1 MSVPDEHDFVS
12 VFRGTRAASL
22 EFGLVLEAK
31 NIPYQT
37 IALGREWVLAVEP
50 DLAEQAREELDHYAE
65 ERLVKRDRAPEIVPF
80 DGAGAGA
87 IGYAVVLLIVAYCAG
102 ANLFNADWFA
112 IGALDASPPVSHQW
126 WRALTALSLHAGP
139 EHLFGN
145 LLFGI
150 AAGGLCSRLL
160 GPGIAWLSILLAGA
174 CANLIELGVAPMD
187 HRAVGASTAV
197 FAALGL
203 LAGYASRQR
212 LSLRERWLYRW
223 APLIAGASL
232 LALLGSGPGTG
243 PDTNPNV
250 GAEHIDVLGHL
261 LGFLV
266 GAVAGW
272 MHAQFQ
278 MPRNR
283 QVSLQIGT
291 GALAVLL
298 LGGAWVLALRVGAA

>member
-1 MSVPDEHDFVS
+1 MSLLEDHDCVS

-31 NIPYQT
+31 GIPYQS
-37 IALGREWVLAVEP
+37 IALEREWVLAVTP
-50 DLAEQAREELDHYAE
+50 DLAESARQELAHYAE
-65 ERLVKRDRAPEIVPF
+65 ERLVKRDRAPSIVPF
-80 DGAGAGA
+80 DGADTGA
-87 IGYAVVLLIVAYCAG
+87 IGYVFALLIVAYCAG

-112 IGALDASPPVSHQW
+112 IGALDASRPVHHQW

-150 AAGGLCSRLL
+150 VAGALCSRLL
-160 GPGIAWLSILLAGA
+160 GSGIAWLSILLAGA
-174 CANLIELGVAPMD
+174 GANVVELLVAPID

-232 LALLGSGPGTG
+232 LTLLGAGEGT
-243 PDTNPNV
+243 
-250 GAEHIDVLGHL
+250 EHVDVLGHL

-266 GAVAGW
+266 GVAAGW
-272 MHAQFQ
+272 THAQFH
-278 MPRNR
+278 MPRSR
-283 QVSLQIGT
+283 SVRLQIGA
-291 GALAVLL
+291 GALAVVLL
-298 LGGAWVLALRVGAA
+298 AGAWVLALRFGRS